1 MQARS
6 RQLIAS
12 SIRFV
17 VALTMVVVGIFSTQI
32 NQSHVFAQSDNPL
45 IVRAKVDS
53 AIDSVVAG
61 YVERVVN
68 FAESE
73 KADLI
78 VITLDT
84 PGGLLDATRDIV
96 EAIMGSEVPVAVY
109 VGPEGAQA
117 ASAGTFIGAS
127 ADVLAMSP
135 ATNIG
140 AASVVDAS
148 GGDLPDT
155 LERKAN
161 QDAAALIRSIAESR
175 ERNISALESTV
186 FSAKSFSAEQ
196 AVDDSIADFL
206 AIDFDDVISHLS
218 DAEYAEL
225 YDGKVLDF
233 NEPLISEVE
242 FSLLER
248 LLSFVSSPDI
258 AFLLISLGGLG
269 IIVELWNPGTWVP
282 GTLGALFLILGWA
295 GVGQLPFSWAGIALV
310 ALAMLLF
317 YLESTAPGVGYFG
330 VAGAIALI
338 LGGIF
343 FVGFFGIER
352 IPGDAPTV
360 NRWLISS
367 ISAVILVLVLWL
379 GYFIRGPKSIPAYE
393 GYQSASNIV
402 GSIGTVTVALSP
414 AGEVLV
420 HGEHWTGVVEDQS
433 GEINVD
439 DEVEVIAI
447 DGNTLTVR
455 PISDEQGGSSTT

>member
-1 MQARS
+1 MQAPGS
-6 RQLIAS
+6 QLIAS
-12 SIRFV
+12 KIRFI
-17 VALTMVVVGIFSTQI
+17 VALAMICGGILSIQV
-32 NQSHVFAQSDNPL
+32 NQNHLFAQSDSPL
-45 IVRAKVDS
+45 IVRARIDS

-61 YVERVVN
+61 YVERVIH
-68 FAESE
+68 FAENE
-73 KADLI
+73 DADLI
-78 VITLDT
+78 IVTLDT

-96 EAIMGSEVPVAVY
+96 EAIMGSDVPVVVY

-127 ADVLAMSP
+127 ADVLAMSL

-161 QDAAALIRSIAESR
+161 QDAAALIRSIAETR
-175 ERNISALESTV
+175 ERNINALESTV
-186 FSAKSFSAEQ
+186 LAAKSFSAEQ
-196 AVDDSIADFL
+196 AIEKSIADLL
-206 AIDFDDVISHLS
+206 ADDFDDLISQLS
-218 DAEYAEL
+218 DANYVDLFGGQIFDFTDAE
-225 YDGKVLDF
+225 
-233 NEPLISEVE
+233 ISLVE
-242 FSLLER
+242 FTLLER

-269 IIVELWNPGTWVP
+269 IIVELWNPGTWIP

-317 YLESTAPGVGYFG
+317 YLESTAPGVGYFA
-330 VAGAIALI
+330 VAGAVALV

-352 IPGDAPTV
+352 IPGDAPIV
-360 NRWLISS
+360 NRWLLSS
-367 ISAVILVLVLWL
+367 ITAAILGLVLWL
-379 GYFIRGPKSIPAYE
+379 GYFIRGTKRIPAYD

-402 GSIGTVTVALSP
+402 GSTGTVTVALAPS
-414 AGEVLV
+414 GEVLV
-420 HGEHWTGVVEDQS
+420 HGEHWTGVVQDQS

-439 DEVEVIAI
+439 DEIEVIAV

-455 PISDEQGGSSTT
+455 RVLPNDPE

>member
-1 MQARS
+1 
-6 RQLIAS
+6 
-12 SIRFV
+12 
-17 VALTMVVVGIFSTQI
+17 MVVVGIFSTQI
-32 NQSHVFAQSDNPL
+32 NQSHVSAQSENPL
-45 IVRAKVDS
+45 IVRAKVDT

-61 YVERVVN
+61 YVERVVD

-117 ASAGTFIGAS
+117 ASAGTFVGAS

-148 GGDLPDT
+148 GGELPDT

-206 AIDFDDVISHLS
+206 AVDFDDVISQLS

-225 YDGKVLDF
+225 FDGQVLDF
-233 NEPLISEVE
+233 NDLMISEVE

-352 IPGDAPTV
+352 IPGDAPIV

-367 ISAVILVLVLWL
+367 ISAAILILVLWL
-379 GYFIRGPKSIPAYE
+379 GYFIRETKNIPAYE

-433 GEINVD
+433 GEINVG
-439 DEVEVIAI
+439 DEVEVIAV

-455 PISDEQGGSSTT
+455 RISDDQGGSSVT